1 MAIPYCQSSSQFTCS
16 VHLDPLG
23 FGWTI
28 LRYFL
33 ASHQRAADGFFQ
45 LNACW
50 HRHFL
55 CILSSIKVGRYALSI
70 SHGHKGNLV
79 RFAHRQETPWVSFA
93 HTCVLCMGWCAI
105 VFQYP
110 RTGNGT
116 GRLTLLKR
124 CGQNREDEEADH
136 KRVQIPSNGLNA
148 NTQEATSF
156 SLTACVICSG
166 GFVLV
171 PYVFV

>member
-1 MAIPYCQSSSQFTCS
+1 
-16 VHLDPLG
+16 
-23 FGWTI
+23 
-28 LRYFL
+28 
-33 ASHQRAADGFFQ
+33 
-45 LNACW
+45 
-50 HRHFL
+50 
-55 CILSSIKVGRYALSI
+55 
-70 SHGHKGNLV
+70 
-79 RFAHRQETPWVSFA
+79 
-93 HTCVLCMGWCAI
+93 MGWCAI

-148 NTQEATSF
+148 NTQEATSL